1 MRDITEDQA
10 KTTRSTGGSRDIGSA
25 AAVVAGVA
33 GLVAVATALCGCDIE
48 SCQDVQNSY
57 QQALESESGLVDLSD
72 GGPPHL
78 GVAMR
83 LDLVD
88 ELTSGLVDTAV
99 SQALSRDGSLSVSG
113 QSINYSLASRGADLK
128 FEASG
133 ACSACVQVTGDID
146 GNVDV
151 GLPVVGTQTVPLS
164 GSMDWTVPLDVG
176 MDGDEAAI
184 FFDTEEA
191 VRMGTPNI
199 QASLDGLGG
208 QWASPVTSALVS
220 ELSDAIASEV
230 DPFRLVGYELPEIG
244 PGVQIAPSLLA
255 LDEATNSLVLGVRT
269 NLKIQVPRQ
278 SSSDFVDALALDGGD
293 NAALAVQP
301 RLASEGVRL
310 ALRQDF
316 VPRDYTLSGRASEG
330 GPISAVVDG
339 FDAAAH
345 DRDRN
350 ALALGL
356 DFRLFNYR
364 SSLACY
370 SMMGQTTSRFAIS
383 DGELQLD
390 VEDVEFSG
398 PTGIVEA
405 ANWGSAQFVE
415 HSQGLIQGSLD
426 DGAISIPEARF
437 QMSPQRVGIDAGMVV
452 VRGMGSS

>member
-1 MRDITEDQA
+1 MRDITEDQSKA
-10 KTTRSTGGSRDIGSA
+10 SQPEGGTRDIGSA
-25 AAVVAGVA
+25 AVVVAGVA
-33 GLVAVATALCGCDIE
+33 GLTVMASVMCGCDME

-57 QQALESESGLVDLSD
+57 QQALESESGLAELSD

-78 GVAMR
+78 GVAMQ
-83 LDLVD
+83 LDLVN

-113 QSINYSLASRGADLK
+113 QSIDYSLASRGADLR

-191 VRMGTPNI
+191 VRMGTPTVD
-199 QASLDGLGG
+199 ASLDGLSSD
-208 QWASPVTSALVS
+208 WAIPVTSALVS

-244 PGVQIAPSLLA
+244 PGVEIAPSLLA
-255 LDEATNSLVLGVRT
+255 LDEATNSLVLGIRT
-269 NLKIQVPRQ
+269 NLNVQASRQ
-278 SSSDFVDALALDGGD
+278 SSSEFVDALALGDGD

-310 ALRQDF
+310 ALRQDY

-330 GPISAVVDG
+330 GPISAVVDSV
-339 FDAAAH
+339 DAAAH
-345 DRDRN
+345 DRDGD
-350 ALALGL
+350 ALALRL

-370 SMMGQTTSRFAIS
+370 SMMGETTSRFAIS
-383 DGELQLD
+383 DGEVQLD

-398 PTGIVEA
+398 PTGLVEA

-415 HSQGLIQGSLD
+415 HSQGLIEGSLD
-426 DGAISIPEARF
+426 DGAISIPETSF
-437 QMSPQRVGIDAGMVV
+437 QMSPERVGIDAGMVV